1 MYEVINLDKRMTAF
15 VIPNAI
21 QVATRN
27 AKYTFTSFLSRD
39 TTYDV
44 MYNVWR
50 LARPED
56 SSISSQFSG
65 RGSLDA
71 TLDGMEG
78 QVVNGDVNGIAGEGG
93 ARVGNGGAV
102 AGRKVNK
109 VTQCVCGRAGQHF
122 PEVAMES
129 ILPGTP
135 EKIYNLMFTSGFI
148 KDFMWDD
155 QKLIGMSSLPFRSL
169 FALPFGSSFFFFEWD
184 WRLVLSRFSCSLS
197 LIPPTLVSC
206 RLWSGYGQ
214 LTHPTMILRYPDI
227 RLDAPPRYP
236 SPRPKHVLH
245 QTPHRQHR
253 SQTNQM

>member
-169 FALPFGSSFFFFEWD
+169 FALPFGSSFFFSSGIGGLCCRVF
-184 WRLVLSRFSCSLS
+184 LVRCL
-197 LIPPTLVSC
+197 
-206 RLWSGYGQ
+206 
-214 LTHPTMILRYPDI
+214 
-227 RLDAPPRYP
+227 
-236 SPRPKHVLH
+236 
-245 QTPHRQHR
+245 
-253 SQTNQM
+253 